1 MQHHLNILKG
11 WHETK
16 IHSALPQREP
26 PKSKESSYFGW
37 RNFLGNSNFCDSFV
51 RGGIL
56 LNAFQIFVRDDILID
71 APQNFAR
78 DMRISH
84 KCILHLSDFRKRR
97 HLTSEFRKRKHLTWP
112 LTQTTAVGENIA
124 PKSSDWRNRHS
135 RIWKGER
142 QIEFGLPPTITSHHC
157 TTCLPPQL
165 HSYRLSNPTRMRW
178 WHRDRW

>member
-37 RNFLGNSNFCDSFV
+37 RNFLGDSNFCDSFV

-84 KCILHLSDFRKRR
+84 KCILHLSDFRKR
-97 HLTSEFRKRKHLTWP
+97 KHLTWP

-142 QIEFGLPPTITSHHC
+142 QIEFVLPPTIIAITHN
-157 TTCLPPQL
+157 CLPPQL
-165 HSYRLSNPTRMRW
+165 HSYRLSNRTRTRW